1 MWKILKG
8 KIILFD
14 AIVPTDMIYNR
25 NTDKHQ
31 IYSIREKKPT
41 GKRQL
46 KFQLSQ
52 TRNKYPEYLR
62 NIETHSHFK
71 TAFYESKL
79 ESYTT
84 STLNFAPHMF

>member
-1 MWKILKG
+1 MHYLFQGTPSLPEVIHKL
-8 KIILFD
+8 II
-14 AIVPTDMIYNR
+14 PTDMIHNR
-25 NTDKHQ
+25 NTNKHQ
-31 IYSIREKKPT
+31 FYTREK
-41 GKRQL
+41 KRQL